1 MTTPRRQLISTP
13 GTHRDPS
20 RRGPGAVLV
29 SLLAHVLGITVL
41 VRILVFPVD
50 WARMMGVGNTPP
62 VAERIGFLALPKG
75 DPNETEPAR
84 SGGNGRPIV
93 QTNNP
98 TPSLPPLV
106 APTIVPNGLPDLPRP
121 FRPGDEEQG
130 SGPIVGTGG
139 PARGIR
145 PQFTDPRVW
154 APGATVVQMPLTG
167 TRKLDSTLAT
177 RLGALND
184 SLAQIPKEREPG
196 DWTFE
201 RDGKKYGIDGKYIR
215 LGKFQLPTAAL
226 ALLPLN
232 QTANPGQ
239 TERARVL
246 TQIRSEILDQA
257 ARGARD
263 DDFRAAV
270 KALRERKDKERAAA
284 KKDAGD
290 TKVPGTP

>member
-1 MTTPRRQLISTP
+1 MNE
-13 GTHRDPS
+13 GK
-20 RRGPGAVLV
+20 
-29 SLLAHVLGITVL
+29 
-41 VRILVFPVD
+41 
-50 WARMMGVGNTPP
+50 TPP
-62 VAERIGFLALPKG
+62 VVERIGFVAMPKG
-75 DPNETEPAR
+75 DPNEKEPAR
-84 SGGNGRPIV
+84 AGGNGRPIV
-93 QTNNP
+93 RNVNP
-98 TPSLPPLV
+98 TPAMPPLV
-106 APTIVPNGLPDLPRP
+106 APTIVPKGLPDLPRP
-121 FRPGDEEQG
+121 FRPGDEEAG
-130 SGPIVGTGG
+130 SGPIVATGG

-154 APGATVVQMPLTG
+154 APAAPVVQMPLTG

-184 SLAQIPKEREPG
+184 SIALVPKEREPG
-196 DWTFE
+196 DWTVE
-201 RDGKKYGIDGKYIR
+201 RDGKKYGIDGKFIR

-239 TERARVL
+239 TERARAIG
-246 TQIRSEILDQA
+246 QIRSEILDQA

-290 TKVPGTP
+290 SKVPGTP

>member
-1 MTTPRRQLISTP
+1 MTTPRRRVISTP

-20 RRGPGAVLV
+20 RRGPAGLV
-29 SLLAHVLGITVL
+29 VSVLAHVLGITLL
-41 VRILVFPVD
+41 VRLVVFPVD
-50 WARMMGVGNTPP
+50 WARFMNGNSTPP
-62 VAERIGFLALPKG
+62 VAERIGFIALPKG
-75 DPNETEPAR
+75 DPAETRAAR
-84 SGGNGRPIV
+84 SGGNGKPIV
-93 QTNNP
+93 RLNNP
-98 TPSLPPLV
+98 TPAIPPIV
-106 APTIVPNGLPDLPRP
+106 APTIVPRGLPDLPRP
-121 FRPGDEEQG
+121 FRPGEEEQG

-154 APGATVVQMPLTG
+154 APAAPVVQMPLTG
-167 TRKLDSTLAT
+167 TRKLDSTLAN

-184 SLAQIPKEREPG
+184 SLGLIPRERDPG
-196 DWTFE
+196 DWTIE
-201 RDGKKYGIDGKYIR
+201 RDGKKYGIDGKFIR

-239 TERARVL
+239 AERAKTL
-246 TQIRSEILDQA
+246 GQIRSEILDQA

-263 DDFRAAV
+263 DDFKAAV

-284 KKDAGD
+284 KKDGD